1 MAKRKK
7 KNQLTLISLLLA
19 LVLLTGFYVWFS
31 NKDKF
36 GVGNKADEDKD
47 LTGEDSSLILAD
59 IDLDLVDTIRFI
71 NEDSEV
77 TLVLEEDLWKSKA
90 DKDRPINQN
99 VVSNM
104 LSLIDE
110 VKAERLVNESPEDI
124 EQYGL
129 TKPDLYIEVMQ
140 SDKKLI
146 GISLGY
152 QVASSQGYYAKIEG
166 NDGVYVLPN
175 TYKTYFAYSER
186 EMTDIGDGLA
196 IESSSIYHVQVLQ
209 QDGEDFEL
217 IYDPDSTYHKH
228 LSEMFSWLI
237 LKPYDE
243 IYAADNAKVT
253 EFLPN
258 YDSFNFISCIEYQ
271 AKEFDKYGLD
281 EPKAS
286 ILIEYYQEV
295 IKPLDEP
302 TTDPD
307 TGEEVTEEI
316 ITVERSYMIYV
327 GDQDEQG
334 DYYVRKEGSQAV
346 YTMKAKDIDKM
357 LNVDAFS
364 IFNPFVNLH
373 NILTVDRI
381 DIEING
387 NPYSMVIDRETI
399 INDDG
404 EEEVVEE
411 YYYNGN
417 PADIEAFKDVYQIMI
432 SAKYDTQL
440 KEEVSTEGLEP
451 VLTMSYKINTGETY
465 TSRYFPYDDSLYII
479 DNGINNSGRFAS
491 DKRIIDGIIEAIIEF
506 KRTDE

>member
-1 MAKRKK
+1 M
-7 KNQLTLISLLLA
+7 
-19 LVLLTGFYVWFS
+19 V
-31 NKDKF
+31 
-36 GVGNKADEDKD
+36 
-47 LTGEDSSLILAD
+47 
-59 IDLDLVDTIRFI
+59 
-71 NEDSEV
+71 
-77 TLVLEEDLWKSKA
+77 
-90 DKDRPINQN
+90 
-99 VVSNM
+99 
-104 LSLIDE
+104 
-110 VKAERLVNESPEDI
+110 
-124 EQYGL
+124 
-129 TKPDLYIEVMQ
+129 
-140 SDKKLI
+140 
-146 GISLGY
+146 
-152 QVASSQGYYAKIEG
+152 YA
-166 NDGVYVLPN
+166 
-175 TYKTYFAYSER
+175 
-186 EMTDIGDGLA
+186 
-196 IESSSIYHVQVLQ
+196 
-209 QDGEDFEL
+209 
-217 IYDPDSTYHKH
+217 
-228 LSEMFSWLI
+228 
-237 LKPYDE
+237 
-243 IYAADNAKVT
+243 
-253 EFLPN
+253 
-258 YDSFNFISCIEYQ
+258 
-271 AKEFDKYGLD
+271 
-281 EPKAS
+281 
-286 ILIEYYQEV
+286 
-295 IKPLDEP
+295 
-302 TTDPD
+302 
-307 TGEEVTEEI
+307 
-316 ITVERSYMIYV
+316 